1 MMEIPTNTWRAEP
14 WSSDEARS
22 AAPFAAQWRDLP
34 GNIRH
39 VFTHIDLRLTL
50 LGGELKK
57 TPAGLIAAPLD
68 KLGDYALPSIMRK
81 IVNAAVKG
89 GHV

>member
-1 MMEIPTNTWRAEP
+1 LAEVG
-14 WSSDEARS
+14 S
-22 AAPFAAQWRDLP
+22 AALVVAEWRDLP

-50 LGGELKK
+50 V
-57 TPAGLIAAPLD
+57 AGRLQQVPEGMLAVPLD
-68 KLGDYALPSIMRK
+68 QLGDYALPSVMRK

-89 GHV
+89 G